1 LLVCSQR
8 ERPFGWP
15 VPKRGRNW
23 GHQRICRLRR
33 DTWQPDDVWHQPGGG
48 SVPSRATATFRRVP
62 ARNAGPQRRDRQ
74 L

>member
-48 SVPSRATATFRRVP
+48 AFRP
-62 ARNAGPQRRDRQ
+62 ELRRRFDECLRETRD
-74 L
+74 LSAAIGN